1 MAMYPTPKSSK
12 GMSADMQRK
21 TKQAQSVAMSK
32 VKKKAA
38 TSADMV
44 KKKSSIAADAKRKT
58 SQAISVMGKKKAP
71 SSYALGLLPSQKK
84 KSPKK
89 GM

>member
-21 TKQAQSVAMSK
+21 TKQAQSIAMSK

-44 KKKSSIAADAKRKT
+44 KMKSPIAADAKRKT

-84 KSPKK
+84 KAPKK